1 MSERGRLLCAG
12 TAHTQREQLQLWL
25 ENTNIC
31 NLFFLLAPP
40 QDAALLQ
47 EPSIGR
53 PVYIKVVRMIIETE
67 EVSESAIFIS
77 MIKELRDPANVKF
90 TD

>member
-1 MSERGRLLCAG
+1 MVDYSAQHQTTC
-12 TAHTQREQLQLWL
+12 
-25 ENTNIC
+25 NC

-53 PVYIKVVRMIIETE
+53 PVYVRVVRMIIETG
-67 EVSESAIFIS
+67 EVSRSAILS
-77 MIKELRDPANVKF
+77 S
-90 TD
+90 

>member
-1 MSERGRLLCAG
+1 M
-12 TAHTQREQLQLWL
+12 
-25 ENTNIC
+25 NIC
-31 NLFFLLAPP
+31 NLFFLLVLP

-53 PVYIKVVRMIIETE
+53 PVYIKVVRMIIETG

-77 MIKELRDPANVKF
+77 MIKELCDPANVKV